1 MDDWLFTGGYELR
14 FNVLGFVL
22 AYGTA
27 QDFNRWKDNEI
38 PNNYLRL
45 TLVNPF

>member
-1 MDDWLFTGGYELR
+1 M
-14 FNVLGFVL
+14 GFIV

-27 QDFNRWKDNEI
+27 QDFNRWQDKNI
-38 PNNYLRL
+38 PTNYLRL

>member
-1 MDDWLFTGGYELR
+1 M
-14 FNVLGFVL
+14 GFIV

-27 QDFNRWKDNEI
+27 QDFNRWKDNET
-38 PNNYLRL
+38 PVNYLRL